1 MNGRTLVFGAAA
13 GLAAGAL
20 AARSRSA
27 GSRALSPPD
36 PAALVARLH
45 ADSQVAAWLR
55 ANTHGVTPDDSW
67 TSGGCLIFGEAL
79 VAAYPQLVLYGLG
92 YALDLD
98 DDEEGS
104 YEHVVALDP
113 ATGLYWDAAGSH
125 TRDALL
131 IDYELKPAFRAS
143 MGETVIVPFDC
154 ERNCAIPYDAAIVA
168 RAVDVALTFAARM
181 SREGSRAVDRIP
193 GRITIGP
200 GGSRFV
206 WTKVGVNVAPEEE
219 NYEVARDA
227 TGDIVGAS
235 TFGWKSAGGF
245 GDGEEHEVA
254 TFSVGVLPRARRRGV
269 ARRLVK
275 RILAA
280 HPGTEFN
287 VWVVSPH
294 MAALL
299 GDLGFDAEGREWSPD
314 APHMSYRTPTRAE
327 VKRKRMARVEREARA
342 AAQAAK
348 PRPLLQPATYFA
360 THKGPVTLEH
370 LNLPEDLLAEARA
383 DWLRYATDPV
393 ARREKIRELLAER
406 SVIVPSRSRLA
417 MSDKGQ
423 IVLKVDPQGR
433 DETRSERSE
442 RLLRK

>member
-1 MNGRTLVFGAAA
+1 MNGRTLALGAAA
-13 GLAAGAL
+13 GLAAAGAL

-36 PAALVARLH
+36 PAALVARLN
-45 ADSQVAAWLR
+45 ADATIAAWLR
-55 ANTHGVTPDDSW
+55 TNTYGETLDDSW
-67 TSGGCLIFGEAL
+67 MWGGCLVFGEAL
-79 VAAYPQLVLYGLG
+79 VAAHPQLVLHGVG

-98 DDEEGS
+98 DAEEGS

-113 ATGLYWDAAGSH
+113 ATGLYWDARGSH
-125 TRDALL
+125 AHDTLL
-131 IDYELKPAFRAS
+131 GDYVLKPMFRTT
-143 MGETVIVPFDC
+143 MGETVIVPFDH
-154 ERNCAIPYDAAIVA
+154 ERNCAIPWDAAIVA
-168 RAVDVALTFAARM
+168 RAVALARGAPG
-181 SREGSRAVDRIP
+181 GSRAVARIP
-193 GRITIGP
+193 GRIAIES
-200 GGSRFV
+200 GGDAFLWR
-206 WTKVGVNVAPEEE
+206 KVGVNIAPEESD
-219 NYEVARDA
+219 YEVARDA

-235 TFGWKSAGGF
+235 TFGWKTEDGL

-254 TFSVGVLPRARRRGV
+254 TFSVGVLPRARRRGI

-299 GDLGFDAEGREWSPD
+299 EDLGFDAEGREWSPD
-314 APHMSYRTPTRAE
+314 APHMTFHTPTRAE
-327 VKRKRMARVEREARA
+327 AKRKRKVLFEREVRA
-342 AAQAAK
+342 AAQASR
-348 PRPLLQPATYFA
+348 PRPPLQPATYFA

-370 LNLPEDLLAEARA
+370 LNLSEDLLAEARA
-383 DWLRYATDPV
+383 DRLRYAADPA
-393 ARREKIRELLAER
+393 ARRARIAELLSER
-406 SVIVPSRSRLA
+406 SIIIPSRSRLA

-433 DETRSERSE
+433 DETRSERSN
-442 RLLRK
+442 RLARKP